1 MKTMIRKFALVLSV
15 FVLFAASTATANDGG
30 SSKSNIELKYI
41 GHTDRQP
48 MFQLDLSN
56 AENKEYIITIKDNDN
71 NTLYSE
77 KVDKTVSRKF
87 VLNADDIESGRVRL
101 EVKERNSRNAEVFE
115 ITRSVRLVHENVVTR
130 VK

>member
-1 MKTMIRKFALVLSV
+1 
-15 FVLFAASTATANDGG
+15 
-30 SSKSNIELKYI
+30 
-41 GHTDRQP
+41 

-56 AENKEYIITIKDNDN
+56 AENKEYIITIKDKDN

-87 VLNADDIESGRVRL
+87 VLNADDIESGSVRL